1 MVMNIVEYLNRYH
14 KDVDGW
20 CSVDKANKLV
30 NIITGSM
37 PDLCVEIGVFG
48 GSSLLP
54 QAIALKQNGKGLIVG
69 IDPWTHEAALEE
81 MVNDANKSWW
91 GTVNLQKI
99 YQKLAAM
106 INQLKLNDYV
116 DLIKDK
122 ADNVVDNFKD
132 ETIDILHIDGNHCE
146 KMAYADSKNYL
157 PKVKK
162 GGFIFYDDIYWSEES
177 GIISTKKGLDFLLKS
192 CEKIDQIGDCVI
204 LKKIS

>member
-1 MVMNIVEYLNRYH
+1 MNIVEYLNRYH

-20 CSVDKANKLV
+20 CSIDKANKLV

-162 GGFIFYDDIYWSEES
+162 GGFIFTMIFI
-177 GIISTKKGLDFLLKS
+177 GQKKVALF
-192 CEKIDQIGDCVI
+192 Q
-204 LKKIS
+204 LKKDWISCLKAVRKLIKLAIV